1 MEGFVVAGKI
11 VDTYGLKQDLK
22 VEAYLPPKEWKD
34 LKEVFLKRRGGDYVP
49 FELERSKVH
58 GKRWVII
65 RLKGINSQEEA
76 KKFVGAKLFLQRS
89 QLPKRKEGEYY
100 FFELEGLEVRSSEGK
115 YLGKVSG
122 VVDIK
127 DRVYLEVDGGK
138 VLIPFIKEFILETK
152 PEAGYLVV
160 SSILEDLF
168 LSV

>member
-1 MEGFVVAGKI
+1 MEEFSVIGRIA
-11 VDTYGLKQDLK
+11 DTYGLKQDLK

-49 FELERSKVH
+49 FALERSRVH
-58 GKRWVII
+58 GKRWVLI
-65 RLKGINSQEEA
+65 RLKGVNSQEEA
-76 KKFVGAKLFLQRS
+76 KRFVGAKLFLQRS

-127 DRVYLEVDGGK
+127 DTVYLEVDGGK
-138 VLIPFIKEFILETK
+138 VLIPFIKEFILDAK

-160 SSILEDLF
+160 SSLLEDLF
-168 LSV
+168 V